1 MNAYP
6 APLAPAPQAGDRIG
20 RALAALLWLIWQT
33 IRIPA
38 FAFLVIIEPIV
49 RVLLAGGAL
58 LLVLTAF
65 FYRAFTQV
73 PHFPFWGMLGIGTGC
88 MLLLMLYYALL
99 RLLSGR

>member
-6 APLAPAPQAGDRIG
+6 ATPPASASDRIA
-20 RALAALLWLIWQT
+20 RALTGFLWLIWQM
-33 IRIPA
+33 IRIPV
-38 FAFLVIIEPIV
+38 FAFLVILEPIV

-58 LLVLTAF
+58 LLVLTAL

-73 PHFPFWGMLGIGTGC
+73 PPFPFWGMLATGVAS

>member
-6 APLAPAPQAGDRIG
+6 ATQAPASQAGDRIG
-20 RALAALLWLIWQT
+20 HALVGVLWLVWQVV
-33 IRIPA
+33 RIPV
-38 FAFLVIIEPIV
+38 FAFLVILEPIV

-58 LLVLTAF
+58 LLVLTAL

-73 PHFPFWGMLGIGTGC
+73 PHFPFWGMLGTGIASI
-88 MLLLMLYYALL
+88 LLLMLYYALL